1 MPYPEIKGNTHGF
14 RLGIFFLFL
23 ILVLKNETLLG
34 QDESMSYSASD
45 SIVMIVDSNLVL
57 LFGEVIIKSGDVE
70 LTADRVV
77 YKTDKREACAFGT
90 KDSLGN
96 WIGRPV
102 FKQGSSV
109 FTQDQLCYNFNT
121 EKGFSHNAVTT
132 EGELVFHAE
141 NSKRLPGDAIHVQDG
156 KFTTCNADNP
166 HFHFHL
172 SRAILY
178 PDEQVISGPLYMK
191 FRKIPTPLALPFAW
205 FPLNQ
210 EKRSHGILLPSYGD
224 GGTLGFF
231 LKDLGYYLPLGEH
244 WDTRLLFDI
253 YSGGTWAMKNISQY
267 NYRYKS
273 SGNFTL
279 SYNKR
284 MSGFE
289 GLPGFAKEN
298 NFFVRWNHT
307 QDTRSRPNQRFS
319 ASLNFGSSDI
329 FQENLNSSMEEFLSN
344 TFQSSLQWSY
354 TSPRSPFSLTT
365 SARHSQ
371 NSLTGNVSMTLPSA
385 TLNMSRRSVSDLL
398 NIDKGSSKLLDGITM
413 SYSSRFENVAQIPDS
428 SLASLDFS
436 SMEIK
441 SGLKHSISASSSG
454 SLGFI
459 TFAPSFQYDEFMGF
473 SELSKSLLYDIEG
486 NLIEQIDTISG
497 IMTDRN
503 WSASISA
510 NTRFYG
516 MFTFA
521 EKRRLKALRHVLSP
535 SISMSYTPE
544 RTRSQI
550 AVLSDESLS
559 WNPWELNRFTPTDIR
574 ESGAVNFSLG
584 QNLEAKIWD
593 PSLEKVKKVKII
605 DSFSSSM
612 SYNFLADSL
621 QLSDITSRG
630 FTSLFNK
637 VNVNFTS
644 THSAYAQDTT
654 GATVSTFLA
663 SSGSGADVLRLKRA
677 TAAVGTSLNGGTKG
691 GYPWNARFDY
701 TMNLSKLF
709 DTEQQ
714 ADTSAI
720 THGIAMR
727 GDVKLFSKWTF
738 DVTTGYDLKYKEFT
752 PTAINVHWDLHC
764 WELTFNWI
772 PIGVRKSFAIR
783 LNIKSPLLKD
793 IKFEAR
799 GGNGEFLF

>member
-1 MPYPEIKGNTHGF
+1 M
-14 RLGIFFLFL
+14 
-23 ILVLKNETLLG
+23 LKNDVVNG
-34 QDESMSYSASD
+34 QEESMTYSARD
-45 SIVMIVDSNLVL
+45 SIVMIADSNLVL
-57 LFGEVIIKSGDVE
+57 LFGDVVVKSGDVE
-70 LTADRVV
+70 LTADRVI
-77 YKTDKREACAFGT
+77 YRTDLREACAFGT
-90 KDSLGN
+90 KDSLEN

-121 EKGFSHNAVTT
+121 EKGFSHHAVTT

-141 NSKRLPGDAIHVQDG
+141 NSKRLPGDAVHVSDG

-178 PDEQVISGPLYMK
+178 PDDKVISGPLYMK

-205 FPLNQ
+205 FPLNK
-210 EKRSHGILLPSYGD
+210 EKRAHGILLPSYGD
-224 GGTLGFF
+224 GGSLGFF
-231 LKDLGYYLPLGEH
+231 LKDLGYYLPLGNH

-253 YSGGTWAMKNISQY
+253 YSGGTWALKNVSQY
-267 NYRYKS
+267 NYKYKS
-273 SGNFTL
+273 NGNFSL
-279 SYNKR
+279 SYNR
-284 MSGFE
+284 RVSGFD
-289 GLPGFAKEN
+289 GFPGFAKEN
-298 NFFVRWNHT
+298 NFFVRWSHA
-307 QDTRSRPNQRFS
+307 QDSRAKPNQRFS

-329 FQENLNSSMEEFLSN
+329 FQENLNSSMEDFLSN

-354 TSPRSPFSLTT
+354 ISPRSPFSLTT

-385 TLNMSRRSVSDLL
+385 TLTMSRRSLSD
-398 NIDKGSSKLLDGITM
+398 IIKLDRGRSNVLDGISV
-413 SYSSRFENVAQIPDS
+413 SYSSRFENVAEIADS
-428 SLASLDFS
+428 SLSSLDFS
-436 SMEIK
+436 AMKIK

-459 TFAPSFQYDEFMGF
+459 TFAPSFQYNEFMGF
-473 SELSKSLLYDIEG
+473 SELTKSLAYDIDG
-486 NLIEQIDTISG
+486 NLVETGDTLGGVIA
-497 IMTDRN
+497 DRD

-510 NTRFYG
+510 NTRFFG

-521 EKRRLKALRHVLSP
+521 DKRKVKAVRHVLSP
-535 SISMSYTPE
+535 SISMSYSPE

-550 AVLSDESLS
+550 AVLDQESVQ
-559 WNPWELNRFTPTDIR
+559 WNPWELNRFAPTDLR

-584 QNLEAKIWD
+584 QNLEAKFLD
-593 PSLEKVKKVKII
+593 ESSGKVRKVKII
-605 DSFSSSM
+605 DSFSSAM

-637 VNVNFTS
+637 VNLNFS
-644 THSAYAQDTT
+644 ATHSAYSQDST

-663 SSGSGADVLRLKRA
+663 SKGSGTDLIRLKRM
-677 TAAVGTSLNGGTKG
+677 TSSMGTSFNGGVDG
-691 GYPWNARFDY
+691 GYPWNARVDY
-701 TMNLSKLF
+701 TMHLSRNF
-709 DTEQQ
+709 DTNIQS
-714 ADTSAI
+714 DTSAL
-720 THGIAMR
+720 THGVAIR
-727 GDVKLFSKWTF
+727 GGLKLFTKWTF
-738 DVTTGYDLKYKEFT
+738 DVTTGYDIRYREFT

-772 PIGVRKSFAIR
+772 PIGIRQSFAIK

-799 GGNGEFLF
+799 GGNGEFLY

>member
-1 MPYPEIKGNTHGF
+1 MAYPEIKGNTHRF
-14 RLGIFFLFL
+14 RLGILFLFL
-23 ILVLKNETLLG
+23 FLVLKNETLLG

-45 SIVMIVDSNLVL
+45 SIVMIVDSNMVL
-57 LFGEVIIKSGDVE
+57 LFGEVIIKSGDIE

-132 EGELVFHAE
+132 EGELVFHAD

-178 PDEQVISGPLYMK
+178 PDEKVISGPLYMK

-253 YSGGTWAMKNISQY
+253 YSGGTWAMKNVSQY

-279 SYNKR
+279 SYNRR

-298 NFFVRWNHT
+298 NFFVRWTHT

-329 FQENLNSSMEEFLSN
+329 FQENLNSSMEDFLSN

-385 TLNMSRRSVSDLL
+385 TLTMSRRSISDIL
-398 NIDKGSSKLLDGITM
+398 NLDKGSSKILDGISM
-413 SYSSRFENVAQIPDS
+413 IYSSRFENIAQISES
-428 SLASLDFS
+428 SLSSLDLS

-441 SGLKHSISASSSG
+441 S
-454 SLGFI
+454 
-459 TFAPSFQYDEFMGF
+459 
-473 SELSKSLLYDIEG
+473 
-486 NLIEQIDTISG
+486 
-497 IMTDRN
+497 
-503 WSASISA
+503 
-510 NTRFYG
+510 
-516 MFTFA
+516 
-521 EKRRLKALRHVLSP
+521 
-535 SISMSYTPE
+535 
-544 RTRSQI
+544 
-550 AVLSDESLS
+550 
-559 WNPWELNRFTPTDIR
+559 
-574 ESGAVNFSLG
+574 
-584 QNLEAKIWD
+584 
-593 PSLEKVKKVKII
+593 
-605 DSFSSSM
+605 
-612 SYNFLADSL
+612 
-621 QLSDITSRG
+621 
-630 FTSLFNK
+630 
-637 VNVNFTS
+637 
-644 THSAYAQDTT
+644 
-654 GATVSTFLA
+654 
-663 SSGSGADVLRLKRA
+663 
-677 TAAVGTSLNGGTKG
+677 
-691 GYPWNARFDY
+691 
-701 TMNLSKLF
+701 
-709 DTEQQ
+709 
-714 ADTSAI
+714 
-720 THGIAMR
+720 
-727 GDVKLFSKWTF
+727 
-738 DVTTGYDLKYKEFT
+738 
-752 PTAINVHWDLHC
+752 
-764 WELTFNWI
+764 
-772 PIGVRKSFAIR
+772 
-783 LNIKSPLLKD
+783 
-793 IKFEAR
+793 
-799 GGNGEFLF
+799 

>member
-1 MPYPEIKGNTHGF
+1 M
-14 RLGIFFLFL
+14 
-23 ILVLKNETLLG
+23 LKNDTLWG
-34 QDESMSYSASD
+34 QEESMTYSASD
-45 SIVMIVDSNLVL
+45 SIVMMVDSNLVL
-57 LFGEVIIKSGDVE
+57 LFGDVVINSGDIE
-70 LTADRVV
+70 LTADRVI
-77 YKTDKREACAFGT
+77 YRTDLREACAFGT

-96 WIGRPV
+96 WMGRPV

-109 FTQDQLCYNFNT
+109 FTQNQLCYNFMT
-121 EKGFSHNAVTT
+121 EKGFSHHAVTT

-141 NSKRLPGDAIHVQDG
+141 NSKRLPGDAIHVEDG
-156 KFTTCNADNP
+156 KFTTCDADNP

-178 PDEQVISGPLYMK
+178 PDEKVISGPLYMK

-205 FPLNQ
+205 FPLNR

-224 GGTLGFF
+224 GRSLGFF
-231 LKDLGYYLPLGEH
+231 LKDLGYFLPLGDH
-244 WDTRLLFDI
+244 WNTKVLLDI
-253 YSGGTWAMKNISQY
+253 YSGGTWALRNVSQY

-273 SGNFTL
+273 NGNYTL
-279 SYNKR
+279 SYNR
-284 MSGFE
+284 RVSGFE
-289 GLPGFAKEN
+289 DLPGFAKEN
-298 NFFVRWNHT
+298 NFFVRWTHT
-307 QDTRSRPNQRFS
+307 QDPRAKPNQRFS

-329 FQENLNSSMEEFLSN
+329 FQENLNSSMEDFLSN

-354 TSPRSPFSLTT
+354 NSPRSPFSFTT

-371 NSLTGNVSMTLPSA
+371 NSLTGHVSLTLPSA
-385 TLNMSRRSVSDLL
+385 ILTMSRRSISDIL
-398 NIDKGSSKLLDGITM
+398 NLEKGRIKILDGISM
-413 SYSSRFENVAQIPDS
+413 SYSSRFENVSEISDS

-436 SMEIK
+436 SMGIK
-441 SGLKHSISASSSG
+441 SGIKHSIVASSSG

-473 SELSKSLLYDIEG
+473 TELSKSLSYDIEG
-486 NLIEQIDTISG
+486 NLYEEVDTLVRV
-497 IMTDRN
+497 MTDRD
-503 WSASISA
+503 WSATISA

-516 MFTFA
+516 MFTFS
-521 EKRRLKALRHVLSP
+521 EKRRLRALRHVLSP

-544 RTRSQI
+544 RNRSQVS
-550 AVLSDESLS
+550 VLNDESLS
-559 WNPWELNRFTPTDIR
+559 WNPWELNRFSPTDLR
-574 ESGAVNFSLG
+574 ESGAVNFSLI
-584 QNLEAKIWD
+584 QNLEAKVFD
-593 PSLEKVKKVKII
+593 TKLGKVKKVKIL

-612 SYNFLADSL
+612 SYNLLADSL

-637 VNVNFTS
+637 VNINFTS

-654 GATVSTFLA
+654 GATVSTFLV
-663 SSGSGADVLRLKRA
+663 SDGLGADVLRLKRA
-677 TAAVGTSLNGGTKG
+677 TAAVGTSFNGGTEV
-691 GYPWNARFDY
+691 GYPWNVRFDY
-701 TMNLSKLF
+701 TMNLSRNF
-709 DTEQQ
+709 DANPLIQS
-714 ADTSAI
+714 DTTAI

-727 GDVKLFSKWTF
+727 GGCKLFSKWTF
-738 DVTTGYDLKYKEFT
+738 DVATGYDLKYREFT
-752 PTAINVHWDLHC
+752 PTVINVHWDLHC

-772 PIGVRKSFAIR
+772 PIGVRQSFSIR